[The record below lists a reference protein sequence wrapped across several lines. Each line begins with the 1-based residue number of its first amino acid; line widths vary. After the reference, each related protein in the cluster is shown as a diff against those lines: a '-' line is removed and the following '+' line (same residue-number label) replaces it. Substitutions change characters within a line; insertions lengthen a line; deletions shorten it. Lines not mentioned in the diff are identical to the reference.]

1 MKTFLMTLSFSLAGI
16 LSCICIQLRGER
28 SVDARASYL
37 DPWLIDIIAFSA
49 AVFLVI
55 EGIVRQVQTRDVA
68 VSKQITRAIRIAIG
82 AGVMTIHIIQFM
94 HK

>member
-1 MKTFLMTLSFSLAGI
+1 MTFTFSLIGVV
-16 LSCICIQLRGER
+16 SCIYVQLRGQ
-28 SVDARASYL
+28 SSIDDRASYL

-49 AVFLVI
+49 AAFLVI
-55 EGIVRQVQTRDVA
+55 EGLVRQIQNRDVA
-68 VSKQITRAIRIAIG
+68 VPKQITRAIRVAVG